1 MGLTGNKKGQ
11 REMALNPNRYA
22 TQAGTASREEID
34 AGLRSYMLRVYNY
47 MSLGVAL
54 TGVLIFAMASS
65 PQALQLAFDAKWIVF
80 IALIGMGF
88 FSHKVISMK
97 STVAAHAF
105 YWTYCSLWAVLISP
119 MVVAYL
125 SIDPGMVGRA
135 FLITTG
141 MFAGISLLGYTTK
154 KDLSGF
160 QTFFLMAFIGIVIAM
175 LANVFFFES
184 TMFSLG
190 ISCVVVLL
198 FAGLTAY
205 ETQMI
210 KNMYMENLGDD
221 QVTKFALFGALML
234 YGSFVTLFIHIL
246 NILAILRGE

>member
-1 MGLTGNKKGQ
+1 
-11 REMALNPNRYA
+11 MALNPNRYRA
-22 TQAGTASREEID
+22 VAGSVSREEID

-47 MSLGVAL
+47 MALGVAF

-65 PQALQLAFDAKWIVF
+65 LPALQLAYDLKWVVF

-88 FSHKVISMK
+88 FSHKIVSMR
-97 STVAAHAF
+97 STAAAHAF
-105 YWTYCSLWAVLISP
+105 YWTYCALWGVLIAP

-125 SIDPGMVGRA
+125 SIDPGMVARA

-141 MFAGISLLGYTTK
+141 MFAGVSLIGYTTK
-154 KDLSGF
+154 RDMSGF
-160 QTFFLMAFIGIVIAM
+160 AGFFTMAIIGLLIAM
-175 LANVFFFES
+175 VANLFLGS
-184 TMFSLG
+184 TMLSLG
-190 ISCVVVLL
+190 ISCGVVLV
-198 FAGLTAY
+198 FAGITAY

-210 KNMYMENLGDD
+210 KNMYVENLGDS